1 GGIATECAECAKSPA
16 TSNGVAVAE
25 EDVGLWLCLKCGH
38 QACGRSRRQHALK
51 HQQTPRSEP
60 HSLAVNT
67 ELWNIWCYICGSEV
81 SAQCRKKLHECVEF
95 IKRQEE
101 APAVPKNRTENVSE
115 KSPAEAFQKGSS
127 SLKPNSV
134 TSPTNNL
141 PRVRGLCNV
150 GNTCFFNAVLQCL
163 ARTPFLLPVLQ
174 EMSEPGTKFS
184 LPGDPE
190 NEDLVGILYS
200 LLNCMLQPVL
210 EGELGKW
217 GNLTEI
223 LASTLIEL
231 QSSKCDVYNPSRLL
245 NKLIQRCPQF
255 GGGEQHDSHELLR
268 HLLEGVRT
276 EDLKAVLTDMI
287 GTDNDVSLQRYQS
300 SILQLHGLSGKSNPT
315 QVEEEVRAKAK
326 AYGRQAAEMMLHPE
340 QVFRGFLVST
350 LECQSCRHTSQ
361 RVESFLD
368 LSLPVMADKF
378 TGSSP
383 RFMIMSLLSRVYL
396 MPLIN
401 YWLIPELFLFI
412 QPQPPVMRRKSNNEE
427 SYDLCGNVSEG
438 QPSKHQMKKERKQ
451 ARKERK
457 KQKGWRAEGEQ
468 PTIAEESA
476 IVKNSAESEQS
487 DADVEDNVEQDA
499 GSKDVGESGYS
510 SEKLGNEDSAVES
523 PISQLANGDSA
534 LASPA
539 SPADMGEVDRQSLS
553 PVCNGD
559 LMIESPSRDTP
570 SPVSSEVN
578 IDYSVLAQG
587 DCASPDCARPVSR
600 FEFCND
606 DDMDSGEGAARYS
619 PVEEAKS
626 LPVSD
631 LCEDMSRLT
640 VDYYTNTCTSFV
652 LVSQPNTN
660 GCEEPLV
667 CGGDTERVDQ
677 IEEVERVGEA
687 EKLDQVEKT
696 GQVERVEEADE
707 VEQVVEESDV
717 VTDSS
722 CKGDVVTN
730 WSATVSPRYQC
741 DDGECSL
748 QSCLNQFTA
757 LELMTG
763 NNKVGCENCT
773 QRQNQGKEGKMVCTN
788 STKQLL
794 VKTPPAV
801 LILHL
806 KRFQVDRAM
815 FRKMS
820 RHVSFPLVL
829 DLAPICSAM
838 YKATLLICDIYCLSM
853 QDSLM
858 MKPGQ
863 NQVQYALY
871 GVVEHSGT
879 LHGGHYVA
887 YVKVRLKTQETVWS
901 KNGYDNLNNLHNAI
915 NKHEKSQAHIFSV
928 LQSKSFGSSR
938 IDIQLDSQL
947 RVNVEQHS
955 EMVRKNREILKRLID
970 TVCFLA
976 IHELPFRGHCESEEA
991 VNKGVYLC
999 ALNYLA
1005 KYDLT
1010 LSHHPETSTTF
1021 CGTSNRIQNDL
1032 ILAVSD
1038 VVMDNIKQELSKTSF
1053 VAIMLFETSDIMNA
1067 SQLSTTLR
1075 CVDSENGEIN
1085 ERFICFTDVSND
1097 RSASGL
1103 FEHVQN
1109 IVTEYDISNKL
1120 VAQTFDGAAVMAGH
1134 TNGLRAKV
1142 RSPLKNNDP
1151 RWLFL
1156 PPDPQSPK
1164 RGMEK
1169 DEGGIAVGGSAEPPP
1184 GKWYFVSDSRV
1195 VEVGEERV
1203 LRSQAYLLFYER
1215 IW

>member
-1 GGIATECAECAKSPA
+1 MVKKKKNRHQQEPATQNGGDSTESCDENQSNNSGGRCCQHVNKSVDLTRVKKALRSGGIATECAECAKSPA

-190 NEDLVGILYS
+190 NEDL
-200 LLNCMLQPVL
+200 PVL

-276 EDLKAVLTDMI
+276 EDLK
-287 GTDNDVSLQRYQS
+287 RYQS

-368 LSLPVMADKF
+368 LSLPVMADK
-378 TGSSP
+378 
-383 RFMIMSLLSRVYL
+383 
-396 MPLIN
+396 
-401 YWLIPELFLFI
+401 
-412 QPQPPVMRRKSNNEE
+412 PQPPVMRRKSNNEE

-677 IEEVERVGEA
+677 MEEVERVGEA

-838 YKATLLICDIYCLSM
+838 YK
-853 QDSLM
+853 DSLM

-887 YVKVRLKTQETVWS
+887 YV
-901 KNGYDNLNNLHNAI
+901 
-915 NKHEKSQAHIFSV
+915 
-928 LQSKSFGSSR
+928 
-938 IDIQLDSQL
+938 
-947 RVNVEQHS
+947 
-955 EMVRKNREILKRLID
+955 
-970 TVCFLA
+970 
-976 IHELPFRGHCESEEA
+976 
-991 VNKGVYLC
+991 
-999 ALNYLA
+999 
-1005 KYDLT
+1005 
-1010 LSHHPETSTTF
+1010 
-1021 CGTSNRIQNDL
+1021 
-1032 ILAVSD
+1032 
-1038 VVMDNIKQELSKTSF
+1038 
-1053 VAIMLFETSDIMNA
+1053 
-1067 SQLSTTLR
+1067 
-1075 CVDSENGEIN
+1075 
-1085 ERFICFTDVSND
+1085 
-1097 RSASGL
+1097 
-1103 FEHVQN
+1103 
-1109 IVTEYDISNKL
+1109 
-1120 VAQTFDGAAVMAGH
+1120 
-1134 TNGLRAKV
+1134 KV